1 MAKEKKILIVEDE
14 KPMAKALELKLNKSG
29 FLAKAVGNGQEAIA
43 LLKKEKFDLIMTD
56 LVMPK
61 MDGFGLLEYIKK
73 NKIKTKVIVASNLS
87 QDSDL
92 DRAKELGASDFLIK
106 SDTPITEVVEKV
118 KNILEK

>member
-14 KPMAKALELKLNKSG
+14 RPMAKALELKLNKSG
-29 FLAKAVGNGQEAIA
+29 FLAKAVGNGQEAVN
-43 LLKKEKFDLIMTD
+43 LLKKEKFDLVITD

-73 NKIKTKVIVASNLS
+73 NKIKIKVIVASNLS
-87 QDSDL
+87 QDD
-92 DRAKELGASDFLIK
+92 DVVRAKKLGASDFLVK
-106 SDTPITEVVEKV
+106 SNIPITKVVERV